1 MTKFYLA
8 YGSNL
13 NVRQMRFRYPN
24 AQPIGTAEISG
35 YQLLFKGSKT
45 GAYLTIEK
53 KKGGIVPVAVWAVS
67 PRDKITLD
75 AYEGF
80 PDFYYKAQMTLPVK
94 SLKVGKTKLLTA
106 FLYIMHEERN
116 LGIPRHDYVQ
126 TCIEGYHHFG
136 FDLRHLRQAMGISE
150 KGVRCC
156 AKQ

>member
-13 NVRQMRFRYPN
+13 NIRQMRFRCSD
-24 AQPIGTAEISG
+24 AQPIGTAEISD

-67 PRDKITLD
+67 ERDEEQLD
-75 AYEGF
+75 TYEGY
-80 PDFYYKAQMTLPVK
+80 PSFYYKTQMTLPVK
-94 SLKVGKTKLLTA
+94 SLETGKTKLLTA
-106 FLYIMHEERN
+106 FIYIMHEERN

-126 TCIEGYHHFG
+126 TCVEGYRHFC
-136 FDLRHLRQAMGISE
+136 FDLWHLRRALDVSE
-150 KGVRCC
+150 KGVKRH
-156 AKQ
+156 ANQ